1 MLIPEPV
8 VDIVAWLKAHESF
21 CWWLTAASAATFIG
35 TLVLVSLLLIRMPP
49 DYFIRKQE
57 HHLNPH
63 PLFYWSVI
71 IGKNILGGALL
82 LAGTAM
88 LLLPGQGI
96 ITILLG
102 ISLLNFPG
110 KRRLEKRL
118 VSFPKV
124 LATINKI
131 RQRAKQPPLLV
142 PDLK

>member
-1 MLIPEPV
+1 MPEPV
-8 VDIVAWLKAHESF
+8 ADIVAWLKTHESF

-35 TLVLVSLLLIRMPP
+35 TLVLVPLLLIRMPP
-49 DYFIRKQE
+49 DYFIRK
-57 HHLNPH
+57 HDHRLNRH

-71 IGKNILGGALL
+71 IGKNILGGTLL

-88 LLLPGQGI
+88 LVLPGQGI

-118 VSFPKV
+118 VALPGV
-124 LATINKI
+124 LAAVNKI

-142 PDLK
+142 PGLE